1 MPPTVISDRREYI
14 ATRPNRPN
22 QPNQFSTCS
31 GYFSLYIRKPYYT
44 DNCPVSLVKWL
55 TRKHLGIWTTL
66 SYLCL
71 FYMQIIDSLD
81 YGMAKVADLMIKHV
95 LVPAISNIS
104 VTASVDVHQKSGSTS
119 SVAVLII
126 AASEE
131 RQVSIPICFLV
142 TRVDCSKLSLYKLLT
157 CILTILPS
165 YYRNMYVEY
174 ELNWRFHF

>member
-1 MPPTVISDRREYI
+1 ML
-14 ATRPNRPN
+14 
-22 QPNQFSTCS
+22 
-31 GYFSLYIRKPYYT
+31 LYST
-44 DNCPVSLVKWL
+44 DNCFVSLVKCL
-55 TRKHLGIWTTL
+55 SRKHLGMSICEP
-66 SYLCL
+66 LCHTFVL
-71 FYMQIIDSLD
+71 FDMQIVDSLD

-174 ELNWRFHF
+174 ELN